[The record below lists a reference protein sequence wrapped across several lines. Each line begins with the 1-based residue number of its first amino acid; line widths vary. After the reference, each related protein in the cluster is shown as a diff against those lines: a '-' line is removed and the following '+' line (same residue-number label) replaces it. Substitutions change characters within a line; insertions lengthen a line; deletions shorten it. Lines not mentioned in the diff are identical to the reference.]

1 MGLKELLAAKKAAA
15 AAAEAPA
22 QPAPV
27 PAKTEV
33 VTPPAPVKA
42 EPAPEPAPQKPMS
55 FAEKMALKKKQAE
68 AAVSAPA
75 PAPTPAPSSAL
86 AALDIE
92 DTIVQEAPTVT
103 LSPDQLS
110 VIQEEED
117 SELAQAYSDLALT
130 INKLKYTDD
139 GDDLTNAMTELKK
152 ALKKNPSASMLLL
165 DTDIGQMTLALRR
178 YTGLAISDAKESKE
192 KAKPGRKPAKA
203 SNVPLTPEQIAAALD
218 DM

>member
-1 MGLKELLAAKKAAA
+1 MGLKELLAAKRAAA

-22 QPAPV
+22 QPAPA

-33 VTPPAPVKA
+33 VTPPTPVKA

-68 AAVSAPA
+68 AAVSTPA
-75 PAPTPAPSSAL
+75 PAPSSAL

>member
-1 MGLKELLAAKKAAA
+1 MGLKELLAAKRAAA

-68 AAVSAPA
+68 AAVSTPA
-75 PAPTPAPSSAL
+75 PAPTPSSAL

>member
-1 MGLKELLAAKKAAA
+1 MGLKELLAAKRAAA

-68 AAVSAPA
+68 AAVSTPA
-75 PAPTPAPSSAL
+75 PAPTPASAL

>member
-1 MGLKELLAAKKAAA
+1 MGLKELLAAKRAAA

-22 QPAPV
+22 

-42 EPAPEPAPQKPMS
+42 EPAPEPALQKPMS

-68 AAVSAPA
+68 AAV
-75 PAPTPAPSSAL
+75 SAL

>member
-1 MGLKELLAAKKAAA
+1 MGLKELLAAKRAAA

-68 AAVSAPA
+68 AAVSA

>member
-1 MGLKELLAAKKAAA
+1 MGLKELLAAKRAAA

-55 FAEKMALKKKQAE
+55 FAEKMTLKKKQAE
-68 AAVSAPA
+68 AAVSTPA
-75 PAPTPAPSSAL
+75 PAPSSAL

>member
-75 PAPTPAPSSAL
+75 PAPTPASAL

>member
-68 AAVSAPA
+68 TAVSAPVPA
-75 PAPTPAPSSAL
+75 PASAL

>member
-75 PAPTPAPSSAL
+75 PAPAPASAL

>member
-1 MGLKELLAAKKAAA
+1 MGLKELLAAKRAAA

-55 FAEKMALKKKQAE
+55 FAEKIALKKKQAE
-68 AAVSAPA
+68 TAVSAPA
-75 PAPTPAPSSAL
+75 PTPASAL

>member
-75 PAPTPAPSSAL
+75 PAPAPVSAL

-139 GDDLTNAMTELKK
+139 GEDLTNAMTELKK

>member
-1 MGLKELLAAKKAAA
+1 MGLKELLAAKRAAA

-55 FAEKMALKKKQAE
+55 FAEKMTLKKKQAE

-75 PAPTPAPSSAL
+75 PAPTPASAL

>member
-1 MGLKELLAAKKAAA
+1 MGLKELLAAKRAAA

-55 FAEKMALKKKQAE
+55 FAEKIALKKKQAE
-68 AAVSAPA
+68 TAVSAPA
-75 PAPTPAPSSAL
+75 PAPSSAL

>member
-1 MGLKELLAAKKAAA
+1 MGLKELLAAKRAAA

-75 PAPTPAPSSAL
+75 PAPTPASAL

>member
-15 AAAEAPA
+15 AAAAPA
-22 QPAPV
+22 PTPPAPATV
-27 PAKTEV
+27 TEV
-33 VTPPAPVKA
+33 VTPPSPIKP

-55 FAEKMALKKKQAE
+55 FAEKMALKNKQAE
-68 AAVSAPA
+68 SAAATEQQKPA
-75 PAPTPAPSSAL
+75 SPL

-92 DTIVQEAPTVT
+92 DTIVQEAPAVV
-103 LSPDQLS
+103 LSAEQLA
-110 VIQEEED
+110 VIQEEEN

-139 GDDLTNAMTELKK
+139 GEDLTNAMAELKK
-152 ALKKNPSASMLLL
+152 SLKKNPSASMLLL

-178 YTGLAISDAKESKE
+178 YTGLGISEAKESKE
-192 KAKPGRKPAKA
+192 KAKPGRKPVKA

>member
-1 MGLKELLAAKKAAA
+1 MGLKELLAAKRAAA

-75 PAPTPAPSSAL
+75 PAPSSAL

>member
-1 MGLKELLAAKKAAA
+1 MGLKELLAAKRAAA

-22 QPAPV
+22 QPAPA

-33 VTPPAPVKA
+33 VTPPTPVKA

-68 AAVSAPA
+68 TAASAPA
-75 PAPTPAPSSAL
+75 PAPTPVSAL

>member
-68 AAVSAPA
+68 TAVSAPA
-75 PAPTPAPSSAL
+75 PAPAPSSAL

-139 GDDLTNAMTELKK
+139 GEDLTNAMTELKK

>member
-22 QPAPV
+22 QPAPA

-68 AAVSAPA
+68 AAVSAP
-75 PAPTPAPSSAL
+75 TSAPSSAL

-192 KAKPGRKPAKA
+192 KAKPGRKPVKA